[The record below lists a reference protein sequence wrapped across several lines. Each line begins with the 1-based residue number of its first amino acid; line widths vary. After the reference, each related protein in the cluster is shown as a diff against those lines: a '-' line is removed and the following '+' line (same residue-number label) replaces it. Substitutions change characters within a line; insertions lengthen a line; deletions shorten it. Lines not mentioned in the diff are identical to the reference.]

1 MMQTRSRAAE
11 MAADPGT
18 STVPRLITL
27 QPDVQPTEL
36 SVGDDGCMLGRAST
50 CQVVVPRPLVS
61 RLHAQIERDGARLR
75 LRDLGSVNGTY
86 VNGQRLHEPHL
97 LAHLDLIGLGE
108 PAAQLS
114 WVDPDAT
121 TTSTA
126 RLRYDERE
134 MRFFLGRRVVDLTPS
149 QLRLLLHLYRHRGQ
163 VSTREQ
169 CAEAVWGADFPPG
182 YDATALD
189 RLLSTLRG
197 TLRRVDPETR
207 LIETRSGLG
216 YRLTDDA

>member
-1 MMQTRSRAAE
+1 MTPARAHDHPAGD
-11 MAADPGT
+11 AGPAGA
-18 STVPRLITL
+18 PRLITL
-27 QPDVQPTEL
+27 QPDVLPSEL
-36 SVGDDGCMLGRAST
+36 SLGDDGCTLGRAPT

-86 VNGQRLHEPHL
+86 VNGQRIHESHL

-114 WVDPDAT
+114 FVDADAT

-126 RLRYDERE
+126 RLRYDERA
-134 MRFFLGRRVVDLTPS
+134 MRFFLGRSALDLTPS
-149 QLRLLLHLYRHRGQ
+149 QFRLLLHLHRHRGQ

-169 CAEAVWGADFPPG
+169 CAEAIWGADFPPG
-182 YDATALD
+182 YDASALD
-189 RLLSTLRG
+189 RLLSTLRVS
-197 TLRRVDPETR
+197 LRRADPEAR
-207 LIETRSGLG
+207 LIETRPGLG
-216 YRLTDDA
+216 YQLADDA

>member
-1 MMQTRSRAAE
+1 MPTRSRAA
-11 MAADPGT
+11 AATGGPGP
-18 STVPRLITL
+18 STVPRLIAL
-27 QPDVQPTEL
+27 QPDLQPSEL
-36 SVGDDGCMLGRAST
+36 SIGDDGCTLGRAST
-50 CQVVVPRPLVS
+50 CRVVVPRPLVS

-108 PAAQLS
+108 PNPQLS
-114 WVDPDAT
+114 FVDADAT

-134 MRFFLGRRVVDLTPS
+134 MRFFLGRQVVEVTPS
-149 QLRLLLHLYRHRGQ
+149 QFRLLLHLHRRRGQ

-182 YDATALD
+182 YDAGGLD
-189 RLLSTLRG
+189 RLFSSLRVA
-197 TLRRVDPETR
+197 LRQIDPEAR
-207 LIETRSGLG
+207 LIETRPGLG
-216 YRLTDDA
+216 YRLSDDA